1 METNMKISLKFK
13 TVIAMV
19 IAIFAA
25 TAAVAN
31 GPLMDRIESGKTIR
45 IGFANEIPWAYPG
58 EGNKPVGFANVHA
71 LGVLKAM
78 GYDNIEP
85 VVTDWGGLIPGLK
98 AKRFDIIT
106 GGMYILSSRCANVDF
121 AEPMG
126 SFGDAFIVPKGN
138 PKGLVDF
145 ATIRDS
151 GSVMATG
158 AGYVSIESAKKE
170 GVPDEN
176 IMALPGPTEIL
187 AAVRSGRA
195 DAGAVTFFTGRDL
208 AATTDGEIEVTD
220 PSLMPLWTK
229 NWVGIAFSP
238 DDKDFLAAFNDAQA
252 EYLGSDEMLTAVGEY
267 EYTSSQLP
275 GDVTTSWIC
284 ANR

>member
-1 METNMKISLKFK
+1 
-13 TVIAMV
+13 
-19 IAIFAA
+19 
-25 TAAVAN
+25 
-31 GPLMDRIESGKTIR
+31 
-45 IGFANEIPWAYPG
+45 
-58 EGNKPVGFANVHA
+58 
-71 LGVLKAM
+71 
-78 GYDNIEP
+78 
-85 VVTDWGGLIPGLK
+85 
-98 AKRFDIIT
+98 
-106 GGMYILSSRCANVDF
+106 
-121 AEPMG
+121 
-126 SFGDAFIVPKGN
+126 
-138 PKGLVDF
+138 
-145 ATIRDS
+145 
-151 GSVMATG
+151 
-158 AGYVSIESAKKE
+158 
-170 GVPDEN
+170 
-176 IMALPGPTEIL
+176 MALPGPTEIL